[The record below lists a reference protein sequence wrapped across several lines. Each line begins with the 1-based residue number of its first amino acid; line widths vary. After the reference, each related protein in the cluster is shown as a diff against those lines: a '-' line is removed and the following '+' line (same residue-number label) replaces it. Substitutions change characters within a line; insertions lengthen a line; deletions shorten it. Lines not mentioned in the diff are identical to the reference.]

1 MLSHRNSPSDHAKRT
16 MGLGTHRTDQR
27 NGTAEKR
34 TRNAWCRRMPLTE
47 SCGMVRSCRISV
59 RCHQQQIRDISTPH
73 WHNHTLLRR
82 VVRPHLRRNT
92 RCTPKQ
98 SRLAIRPHRQM
109 WCQRNPS
116 DHDGRERSHR
126 TLVRTG
132 PCVWTPQPPTRKH
145 PGHPSTHAVGNARSV
160 PFQISFLGRTRFRI
174 HGAFWK
180 FFVKKCS
187 KPLISGAALT
197 QGFVETA
204 LQAAPLHRSQTV
216 ILGRQS
222 QSRDSTSVFGNQ
234 PQILRSGSTRLTG
247 LNSKTAYLH
256 WP

>member
-1 MLSHRNSPSDHAKRT
+1 M
-16 MGLGTHRTDQR
+16 
-27 NGTAEKR
+27 
-34 TRNAWCRRMPLTE
+34 
-47 SCGMVRSCRISV
+47 
-59 RCHQQQIRDISTPH
+59 
-73 WHNHTLLRR
+73 
-82 VVRPHLRRNT
+82 VRPHLRRNT

-109 WCQRNPS
+109 WCQRNPHH
-116 DHDGRERSHR
+116 HDGRERSHR
-126 TLVRTG
+126 TLVRT
-132 PCVWTPQPPTRKH
+132 
-145 PGHPSTHAVGNARSV
+145 
-160 PFQISFLGRTRFRI
+160 ISFLGRTRFRI

-180 FFVKKCS
+180 FFAKKCS

-197 QGFVETA
+197 QGFVEAA
-204 LQAAPLHRSQTV
+204 LQAAPPYRSQTL

-247 LNSKTAYLH
+247 LNSKTAYFH